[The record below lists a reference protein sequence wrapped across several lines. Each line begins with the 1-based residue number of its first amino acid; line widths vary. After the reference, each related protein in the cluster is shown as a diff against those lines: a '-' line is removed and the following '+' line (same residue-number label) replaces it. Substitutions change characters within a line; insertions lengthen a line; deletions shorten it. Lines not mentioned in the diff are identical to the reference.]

1 MIKITGKNTWTPGE
15 SRSSKSAPGQAGIYV
30 ELRSQPKQPEGPLK
44 GFFCAARLNRR
55 RTQLCHWQRMSIHPA
70 RGLSGVL
77 QHMWEQ
83 FRLLFFSRTSYAC
96 GREISEQQASEIWCD
111 FIFSPHICSFHC
123 FSNRVSHL
131 SLMLLLLLLNSVKVI
146 QHEVSKQLLSAG
158 LLKKNAAKSQHNVVV
173 WHVTVVQLFLLLN
186 SPVFLNPEV
195 KMKTKPTLL
204 TVFIHVSGPIAISQ
218 SMLLKRKYFF
228 INPLLKCNTLLITT
242 QFINFWRDKAGYR
255 LFCSSYTKTKKL

>member
-15 SRSSKSAPGQAGIYV
+15 SRSSKSAPGRAGIYV

-96 GREISEQQASEIWCD
+96 GREISEQQASEIGATSYFPLIFAP
-111 FIFSPHICSFHC
+111 FIAFPIVYHICHWCCCC
-123 FSNRVSHL
+123 FCWTPSKWFSMRFPN
-131 SLMLLLLLLNSVKVI
+131 NS
-146 QHEVSKQLLSAG
+146 
-158 LLKKNAAKSQHNVVV
+158 
-173 WHVTVVQLFLLLN
+173 FLLVCLR
-186 SPVFLNPEV
+186 
-195 KMKTKPTLL
+195 K
-204 TVFIHVSGPIAISQ
+204 
-218 SMLLKRKYFF
+218 MLLKAS
-228 INPLLKCNTLLITT
+228 IM
-242 QFINFWRDKAGYR
+242 W
-255 LFCSSYTKTKKL
+255 LFDM